1 MHPAATGCDVRLTEA
16 QTGAQLT
23 LRGLPANPTAEGQA
37 RSLGLLPGVALRL
50 VRRAPFRGPLLL
62 EVEGRVIALG
72 WKIASGLEVS
82 QVPAPGS
89 AAD

>member
-1 MHPAATGCDVRLTEA
+1 MRLTDA
-16 QTGAQLT
+16 RPGDRLA
-23 LRGLPANPTAEGQA
+23 LRSMPADAGTEGQV

-72 WKIASGLEVS
+72 WKIAYGLEVS
-82 QVPAPGS
+82 QVPALGTE
-89 AAD
+89 AG

>member
-1 MHPAATGCDVRLTEA
+1 MRLTDA
-16 QTGAQLT
+16 RPGDLLA
-23 LRGLPANPTAEGQA
+23 LRSMPADAGIEGQV

-82 QVPAPGS
+82 RFPAPGTE
-89 AAD
+89 AG

>member
-1 MHPAATGCDVRLTEA
+1 VRLTDAHPGELLALRSMPADAGTEA
-16 QTGAQLT
+16 QV
-23 LRGLPANPTAEGQA
+23 

-72 WKIASGLEVS
+72 WKIASSLEVS
-82 QVPAPGS
+82 RLPAPGTE
-89 AAD
+89 AG

>member
-1 MHPAATGCDVRLTEA
+1 MRLTDA
-16 QTGAQLT
+16 RPGDHLA
-23 LRGLPANPTAEGQA
+23 LRSMPADAGAEGQVRA
-37 RSLGLLPGVALRL
+37 LGLLPGVALRL

-82 QVPAPGS
+82 PLPAPGME
-89 AAD
+89 AG

>member
-1 MHPAATGCDVRLTEA
+1 MRLTDA
-16 QTGAQLT
+16 RPGDHLA
-23 LRGLPANPTAEGQA
+23 LRSMPADAGAEGQV

-82 QVPAPGS
+82 PLPAPGTE
-89 AAD
+89 AG

>member
-1 MHPAATGCDVRLTEA
+1 MRLTDA
-16 QTGAQLT
+16 RPGDLLA
-23 LRGLPANPTAEGQA
+23 LRSMPADAGIEGQV

-62 EVEGRVIALG
+62 EVDGRAIALG

-82 QVPAPGS
+82 RVPAPETEAG
-89 AAD
+89 